1 MASVDSSLHQQQ
13 QTYVPYL
20 TGYVALYTGDLQTA
34 LADLQKATTTDPF
47 IACLIGLTFEKMGQ
61 KDRAMEWYKKAST
74 IRTSDPSGAFALRFT
89 RQKLGGF

>member
-1 MASVDSSLHQQQ
+1 
-13 QTYVPYL
+13 
-20 TGYVALYTGDLQTA
+20 
-34 LADLQKATTTDPF
+34 
-47 IACLIGLTFEKMGQ
+47 MGQ